1 MSLEPISLLLLHQQ
15 GPASPAERI
24 RQCSQTMAHWT
35 RAGSEGDQLWCS
47 ASVRTFC
54 VATAFFVAWSL
65 ASQVAT
71 ASGEGSP
78 APLGSSTF
86 AVPQYSH
93 SPGHEIEEFLLQ
105 YKKDVQ
111 VNVLAFKRL
120 SVRPPLREEWRREGA
135 HLWKVVVAGHQLSK
149 KTDRGCICQR
159 SERTATNSSNGE
171 TDHV

>member
-15 GPASPAERI
+15 GPASPAERT

-47 ASVRTFC
+47 ASVRTAVLFC

-78 APLGSSTF
+78 APLGSSMF

-93 SPGHEIEEFLLQ
+93 SPGHEIESSFCNTKRMCKLCSGLQ
-105 YKKDVQ
+105 APLGSPATPRGVAPRGRAPLESRRSGAPAIQKDGQ
-111 VNVLAFKRL
+111 GLYL
-120 SVRPPLREEWRREGA
+120 SAVR
-135 HLWKVVVAGHQLSK
+135 
-149 KTDRGCICQR
+149 TDSYQQ
-159 SERTATNSSNGE
+159 
-171 TDHV
+171 